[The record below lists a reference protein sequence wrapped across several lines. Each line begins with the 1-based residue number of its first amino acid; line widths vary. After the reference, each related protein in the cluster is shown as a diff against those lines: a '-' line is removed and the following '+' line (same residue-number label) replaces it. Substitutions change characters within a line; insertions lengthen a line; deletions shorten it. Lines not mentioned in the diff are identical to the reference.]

1 MASHELY
8 LLHLGWM
15 AWLDEAGEKHYGQVP
30 GYLIRTAGGQTV
42 LVDTGNPA
50 ALIGQ
55 ETAAPW
61 SPLLND
67 TRPEDDLARRL
78 AELDIAPGDVDLLIS
93 THFDF
98 DHCGRHDLF
107 AEGGVTS
114 LVQQDHLEFARADP
128 RCDNALFDLAGIDYA
143 PVDGETEIEP
153 GLRLIPTPGHI
164 PGLQSLFVDAVGGP
178 VVLAI
183 DAIALAEH
191 AAPVDPAGLGAWYP
205 DPEAAA
211 RSRDRLLA
219 LAEETGAIVLFG
231 HDGPQWETLPKSPAP
246 FRRP

>member
-1 MASHELY
+1 MAKHELY
-8 LLHLGWM
+8 LLHLGRM
-15 AWLDEAGEKHYGQVP
+15 GWLDEAGEKHYGQVP
-30 GYLIRTAGGQTV
+30 GYLVRTAGGQTI

-61 SPLLND
+61 SPLLNN
-67 TRPEDDLARRL
+67 TRAEDDLARRL
-78 AELDIAPGDVDLLIS
+78 AELDIAPGDIDLLVS

-107 AEGGVTS
+107 AEAGITS
-114 LVQQDHLEFARADP
+114 LVQRDHLEFARGDARFDS
-128 RCDNALFDLAGIDYA
+128 ALWDLPGIDYA

-153 GLRLIPTPGHI
+153 GLSVIPTPGHVV
-164 PGLQSLFVDAVGGP
+164 GLQSLFVDAVGGP

-191 AAPVDPAGLGAWYP
+191 AERVDPAGFGPWYP
-205 DPEAAA
+205 DAEAAA
-211 RSRDRLLA
+211 GSRDRLLA
-219 LAEETGAIVLFG
+219 LAEEPGAFVLFG
-231 HDGPQWETLPKSPAP
+231 HDGPQWETLAKSPAP

>member
-1 MASHELY
+1 MANHELY
-8 LLHLGWM
+8 LLHLGRLG
-15 AWLDEAGEKHYGQVP
+15 WLDEAGEKHYGQVP
-30 GYLIRTAGGQTV
+30 GYLICTAGGQTV

-50 ALIGQ
+50 VLIGQ

-67 TRPEDDLARRL
+67 TRQEDDLARRL
-78 AELDIAPGDVDLLIS
+78 AELGIEPGDIDLLVS

-98 DHCGRHDLF
+98 DHCGRHNLF
-107 AEGGVTS
+107 AETGITS
-114 LVQQDHLEFARADP
+114 LVQHDHLEFARADP

-153 GLRLIPTPGHI
+153 GLRVIPTPGHM
-164 PGLQSLFVDAVGGP
+164 PGHQSLFVDAVGGP
-178 VVLAI
+178 AVLAI

-191 AAPVDPAGLGAWYP
+191 ATGDPHGFGPWYP

-211 RSRDRLLA
+211 QSRERLLA

-231 HDGPQWETLPKSPAP
+231 HDGPQWETLPKSPEP